1 MQKRDSC
8 TGNSKQAVVKLQNT
22 IRLSIALL
30 FLTILAHGQRKT
42 QDSLGNFRAAEG
54 KLSWQKTYTLVDKT
68 LLQEKI
74 AAEPFAS
81 GLDLLDFDTSTRT
94 QPYRLLAEG
103 LPEYARHDF
112 RAFLSIDFFPGTFRV
127 TVKQI
132 IFPDFVEQVYYNG
145 MRQNYSRGSLEHY
158 LLRRDGSI
166 LRTRAGTQVLQT
178 FDALFSGIFDPMGQ

>member
-1 MQKRDSC
+1 MQKRDFF
-8 TGNSKQAVVKLQNT
+8 TGNSKQAVVNLQNT
-22 IRLSIALL
+22 IVLSIALF
-30 FLTILAHGQRKT
+30 FLTIQVQGQRKAM
-42 QDSLGNFRAAEG
+42 DSLGNFLALDG
-54 KLSWQKTYTLVDKT
+54 KLSWQKTYTLRDREA
-68 LLQEKI
+68 LQEKI
-74 AAEPFAS
+74 ASEPFTS
-81 GLDLLDFDTSTRT
+81 GLDLLDFDTSTLT

-132 IFPDFVEQVYYNG
+132 IFPDYVEQVYYNG
-145 MRQNYSRGSLEHY
+145 MRQDYSRGSLEHY